1 VHPVFGPE
9 PVSEPAQRR
18 RYGEEDQR
26 GRYQFIDREGLT
38 NDRAEQIAFCACA
51 LPLGAFQMLAWI
63 LLVVSTPTI
72 VSTTCSAFLAYKE
85 RPQWIW
91 LVLAEIGGVVMLAA
105 VQAQRLTY

>member
-1 VHPVFGPE
+1 MARNSIMAERWH
-9 PVSEPAQRR
+9 
-18 RYGEEDQR
+18 R
-26 GRYQFIDREGLT
+26 GRQGGVTAGTVISTCEAL
-38 NDRAEQIAFCACA
+38 AFCACA

-91 LVLAEIGGVVMLAA
+91 FAVLAVLAEIGGVVMLAA